1 MFGISHHTPL
11 CLNFCPLLQV
21 CRHWQNHCNTRLQRD
36 NRFQCY
42 AHTQSYTYMYTQVTY
57 FCIIEL
63 CVADTWLFLL
73 VVEKV
78 TIHSG
83 YNVSAK
89 TNKGIPEFYD
99 YDVALIK
106 LKEAVKV
113 SAMTRL
119 VLSSHFL
126 KSWILS
132 KWTIELARRTL
143 LTEQKHW

>member
-1 MFGISHHTPL
+1 M
-11 CLNFCPLLQV
+11 
-21 CRHWQNHCNTRLQRD
+21 
-36 NRFQCY
+36 
-42 AHTQSYTYMYTQVTY
+42 
-57 FCIIEL
+57 
-63 CVADTWLFLL
+63 
-73 VVEKV
+73 VEKV

-132 KWTIELARRTL
+132 K
-143 LTEQKHW
+143 